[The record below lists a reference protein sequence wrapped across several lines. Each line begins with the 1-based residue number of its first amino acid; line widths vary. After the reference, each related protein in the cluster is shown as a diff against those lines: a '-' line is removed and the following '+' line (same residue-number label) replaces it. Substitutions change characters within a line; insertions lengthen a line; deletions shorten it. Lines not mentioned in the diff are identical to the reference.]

1 MIQSSHTD
9 NDQLKG
15 KIRTL
20 KKVLTNLMN
29 KTQSMT
35 EGAETLT
42 ERIHIVECIIIRDLL
57 NRYDILMDR
66 VSLRK
71 VICTL

>member
-1 MIQSSHTD
+1 MIQSLHTD

-20 KKVLTNLMN
+20 KKDLTNLMN

-35 EGAETLT
+35 EGAETLSEIIHAI
-42 ERIHIVECIIIRDLL
+42 ERINRDLL
-57 NRYDILMDR
+57 NSYCRLMDR